1 MGENS
6 NVVERLFSARRE
18 IYESARHIKSMLTT
32 IAEEN
37 LSNNNLEHMEYDQIN
52 RNGKLE
58 RKRKLNFSDIFDG
71 YELCEPSMKKTP
83 NLSDLSKK
91 NS

>member
-1 MGENS
+1 
-6 NVVERLFSARRE
+6 
-18 IYESARHIKSMLTT
+18 MLTT

-37 LSNNNLEHMEYDQIN
+37 LSNNNLEHMEYDQIS

-58 RKRKLNFSDIFDG
+58 RKRKLNFSEIFDG
-71 YELCEPSMKKTP
+71 CELCEPSMKKTP

-91 NS
+91 NR

>member
-58 RKRKLNFSDIFDG
+58 RKRKLNFREIFDG

>member
-1 MGENS
+1 
-6 NVVERLFSARRE
+6 
-18 IYESARHIKSMLTT
+18 MLTT

-37 LSNNNLEHMEYDQIN
+37 LANNNLEHMEYDQIN

-58 RKRKLNFSDIFDG
+58 RKRKLNFSEIFDG

-83 NLSDLSKK
+83 NLPDLSKK